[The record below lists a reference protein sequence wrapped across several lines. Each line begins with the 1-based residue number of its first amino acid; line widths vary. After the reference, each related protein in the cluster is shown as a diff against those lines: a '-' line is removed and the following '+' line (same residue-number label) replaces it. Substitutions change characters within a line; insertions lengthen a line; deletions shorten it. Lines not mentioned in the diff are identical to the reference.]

1 MKREVQIYHHLG
13 LGDHIICNGLV
24 RELCK
29 THQRVYCF
37 VKNHNMDSVSFMYRD
52 EPKIELVGVEDDWEV
67 PFKLKNDIDLIK
79 IGFEHLQTCDHNFDV
94 SFYNQIGLDFSLRWE
109 GFHVERD
116 YQVERQLLKELN
128 PNNEAYAFVHDDPSR
143 GLFADL
149 SVVQKGLF
157 IIEPSDCFLNGR
169 LKAEFEKYNLFHWIG
184 VLETSEEIHCMDSSF
199 KCLIES
205 FPNLKHPKLFFH
217 RYIRGKGPYAVCT
230 TRQNWVIIKTP
241 SLLFMAKKSIRRLQA
256 KLIKFLKR
264 GRRSSRDKDLR
275 KSVES
280 GQRATM

>member
-1 MKREVQIYHHLG
+1 MKHKIQVYHHLG

-29 THQRVYCF
+29 TQERVYYF

-67 PFKLKNDIDLIK
+67 PGKLKNDIDLLK
-79 IGFEHLQTCDHNFDV
+79 IGFEHLQTRGNNFDA
-94 SFYNQIGLDFSLRWE
+94 SFYKQIGLDFSLRWE
-109 GFHVERD
+109 GFYVERD
-116 YQVERQLLKELN
+116 HQAECQLLKELN
-128 PNNEAYAFVHDDPSR
+128 PNNEPYAFVHDDPSR

-149 SVVQKGLF
+149 SVVQKGLT
-157 IIEPSDCFLNGR
+157 IIKPSNCFLNGR
-169 LKAEFEKYNLFHWIG
+169 LKPEFEKYNLFHWIG

-217 RYIRGKGPYAVCT
+217 RYIKGPYEVCT

-241 SLLFMAKKSIRRLQA
+241 SLLFMAEDSIRRLQA
-256 KLIKFLKR
+256 KLIKSLKR
-264 GRRSSRDKDLR
+264 GGRSGRDKDLR
-275 KSVES
+275 KSVDS
-280 GQRATM
+280 GQHATM